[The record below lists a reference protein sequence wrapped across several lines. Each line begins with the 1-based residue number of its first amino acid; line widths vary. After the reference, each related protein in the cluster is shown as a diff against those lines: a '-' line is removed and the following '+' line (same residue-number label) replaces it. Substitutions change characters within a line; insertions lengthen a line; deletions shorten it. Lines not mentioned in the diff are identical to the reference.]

1 MTRLVFKIQGMDCP
15 EEVAVL
21 RRAVGPVVGGAD
33 RLSCD
38 LLNGTMTVSLPE
50 GTAHPGPIMQ
60 AVRKTGM
67 HASLWQE
74 EWPLGDNQATGKPWQ
89 RWGRPLLCLLSALC
103 LGSGMGWQVLSQE
116 HGLLAFIGSATPGTA
131 MLPFASWLL
140 YLGAIVSGAWY
151 VVPKA
156 LYALRTVRP
165 DMHVLMLVAVAG
177 AMALGEWCEAATV
190 AFLFAL
196 ALLLESW
203 SVERARLAIRALMDL
218 APSTAR
224 CLHPDDGGVVE
235 QRVDTVPIGT
245 TILVRP
251 GEKIPLD
258 GTVTQGDTMVNQS
271 PITGEAVP
279 VPKTVGDE
287 VFAGTINGDSAFTFR
302 TTKPASDT
310 TLARIIHL
318 VAEAKS
324 RRAPREQWVER
335 FARVYTPT
343 MMVLA
348 GLLATLPPLL
358 GGGPWSLWVYNALV
372 LLVIACPC
380 ALVLSTPVSIVAG
393 LTAAARAGV
402 LIKGGASLE
411 APARLRAIAFDKTGT
426 LTCGQPTVQEV
437 IPLHGHTVQEL
448 LTCAAALEAHS
459 AHPLARAILQKA
471 ASLGLTTPP
480 AEQFTALQ
488 GRGAEAVIHG
498 KRFWIGSHRLM
509 EDLGVEDAAFH
520 ALATRLEDAG
530 HSLVAISTEEHIC
543 GLISVADGVR
553 AVAAEAVRTLKR
565 LGIAVIVMLTG
576 DNRGTAQAVGTLLG
590 VDQVHAELLPA
601 DKVTAIEALRHRYG
615 EIAMVGDGVNDAPA
629 MAAATLGIAMGAI
642 GTAAAMETA
651 DITLMSDDLTR
662 LAWLVGHARRTLRV
676 IQQNIVC
683 ALGLKLLF
691 ILLAVTGVATLWMAI
706 AADMGASLLVM
717 FNGLRL
723 MKRG

>member
-1 MTRLVFKIQGMDCP
+1 
-15 EEVAVL
+15 
-21 RRAVGPVVGGAD
+21 
-33 RLSCD
+33 
-38 LLNGTMTVSLPE
+38 
-50 GTAHPGPIMQ
+50 
-60 AVRKTGM
+60 
-67 HASLWQE
+67 
-74 EWPLGDNQATGKPWQ
+74 
-89 RWGRPLLCLLSALC
+89 
-103 LGSGMGWQVLSQE
+103 
-116 HGLLAFIGSATPGTA
+116 

-156 LYALRTVRP
+156 FYALRTVRP

-177 AMALGEWCEAATV
+177 AMILGDWCEAATV

-196 ALLLESW
+196 ALVLESW

-218 APSTAR
+218 APPTAR
-224 CLHPDDGGVVE
+224 CLQPEDGRVVE
-235 QRVDTVPIGT
+235 QQVDTIPIGT
-245 TILVRP
+245 DVLVRP

-258 GTVTQGDTMVNQS
+258 GTVTQGHTLVNQS

-302 TTKPASDT
+302 TTKPASGT

-348 GLLATLPPLL
+348 CLLATLPPLL
-358 GGGPWSLWVYNALV
+358 SGASWSFWGYNALV

-393 LTAAARAGV
+393 LTAAARAGI

-411 APARLRAIAFDKTGT
+411 APAHLRAIAFDKTGT

-471 ASLGLTTPP
+471 ASLGLTTSP

-488 GRGAEAVIHG
+488 GRGAEAVIDG

-520 ALATRLEDAG
+520 ALAVRLEDAG

-543 GLISVADGVR
+543 GLISVADSVR
-553 AVAAEAVRTLKR
+553 AVAAEAVRALKR

-576 DNRGTAQAVGTLLG
+576 DNQGTAQAVGAQLG

-601 DKVTAIEALRHRYG
+601 DKVTAIETLRHTYG

-629 MAAATLGIAMGAI
+629 MAAATLGIAMGAV

-662 LAWLVGHARRTLRV
+662 LTWLVRHARRTLRV

-706 AADMGASLLVM
+706 AADMGASLLVI

-723 MKRG
+723 MKQ

>member
-21 RRAVGPVVGGAD
+21 QRAVGPVVGGAD

-74 EWPLGDNQATGKPWQ
+74 EEPLGDNHDTEKSWQ

-116 HGLLAFIGSATPGTA
+116 HGLLALIGSATPGTS

-140 YLGAIVSGAWY
+140 YLAAIVSGAWY

-203 SVERARLAIRALMDL
+203 SMERARLAIRALMDL
-218 APSTAR
+218 APLTAR

-380 ALVLSTPVSIVAG
+380 ALVLSTPVSVVAG

-509 EDLGVEDAAFH
+509 EELGVEDAAFH

-576 DNRGTAQAVGTLLG
+576 DNQGTAQAVGTLLG

-601 DKVTAIEALRHRYG
+601 DKVTAIEALRHTYG

-642 GTAAAMETA
+642 GTAVAMETA

-723 MKRG
+723 MKQ

>member
-21 RRAVGPVVGGAD
+21 RRAVGPVIGGAD

-50 GTAHPGPIMQ
+50 GTAHPGTIMQ

-67 HASLWQE
+67 HASLWQDE
-74 EWPLGDNQATGKPWQ
+74 VALADNHDTEKLWQ

-103 LGSGMGWQVLSQE
+103 LGSGMAWQVLSQE
-116 HGLLAFIGSATPGTA
+116 NGLLALTGSAMPGTA
-131 MLPFASWLL
+131 RLPFASWLL

-156 LYALRTVRP
+156 LYAIRTLRP
-165 DMHVLMLVAVAG
+165 DMYVLMLVAVAG
-177 AMALGEWCEAATV
+177 AMVLGDWCEAATV

-203 SVERARLAIRALMDL
+203 SIARARLAIRALMDL
-218 APSTAR
+218 APPTAR

-235 QRVDTVPIGT
+235 QRVETVPIGT

-258 GTVTQGDTMVNQS
+258 GTVTHGDTMVHQA
-271 PITGEAVP
+271 PITGEADP

-287 VFAGTINGDSAFTFR
+287 VFAGTINGDSAFTFQ

-335 FARVYTPT
+335 FARAYTPT

-380 ALVLSTPVSIVAG
+380 ALVLATPVSVVAG

-411 APARLRAIAFDKTGT
+411 APARLRVIAFDKTGT

-520 ALATRLEDAG
+520 ALATRLEDTG

-543 GLISVADGVR
+543 GLISVADSVR

-576 DNRGTAQAVGTLLG
+576 DNQGTAQAVGASLG

-601 DKVTAIEALRHRYG
+601 DKVKAIEALRHTYG

-629 MAAATLGIAMGAI
+629 MAAATLGIAMGGI

-662 LAWLVGHARRTLRV
+662 LAWLVRHARRTLRV

-723 MKRG
+723 MKQ